1 MYDVGPQLAPGD
13 LDDAPRA
20 TAQGDVVKQRVGVAV
35 VALASFA
42 LGTVAQRAYDGWRAG
57 PTGIVH
63 ETPAAVKPVWTAMEI
78 DRSHI
83 DFSQQPLWAWGVT
96 EPPKPGDK
104 QAVQFAPGATP
115 APPATVS
122 EETTRKRRLP
132 GSQLEFSIAEV
143 RAATSRGGIVD
154 WFPEDHGTPIPDIIS
169 RGPASLGKDAKA
181 CGLCHLSDG
190 SGRPENASPAGLPA
204 AYIMRQ
210 LSDFKNDLRHSA
222 DPRKGNSNTM
232 VMLAKAM
239 TDGEMRAAADY
250 FAAVKWRPHVEVIE
264 TDLVPKT
271 RIQGELFIPT
281 AKELTEPIGDRI
293 IEVPA
298 DVEGNQT
305 LRNSRGTWIAY
316 VPKGAVEKGK
326 HLVTLGGMTVVND
339 QIVQGKTTACG
350 ACHGIDL
357 MGVPPDVPPLVG
369 RSPSYMARE
378 IFDIQQG
385 TRNGSNS
392 NVQLMRMVVGKLKPE
407 DIINITAYLASLP
420 VGGANDQLVV
430 RR

>member
-1 MYDVGPQLAPGD
+1 MFAVASEPAPDGM
-13 LDDAPRA
+13 DDAPRMM
-20 TAQGDVVKQRVGVAV
+20 AQEERMKQRVAVAV
-35 VALASFA
+35 LAGASFA
-42 LGTVAQRAYDGWRAG
+42 LGAVAQRAYDVWRAG
-57 PTGIVH
+57 PYQS
-63 ETPAAVKPVWTAMEI
+63 ELPAVVKPVWTAAEI
-78 DRSHI
+78 DRSRI
-83 DFSQQPLWAWGVT
+83 DFSKQPLWAWGVT
-96 EPPKPGDK
+96 EPPKAGEK
-104 QAVQFAPGATP
+104 QAVQFAPGAAP
-115 APPATVS
+115 APPVPAS
-122 EETTRKRRLP
+122 EEVNRKRRVP
-132 GSQLEFSIAEV
+132 GSQMEFSIAEV

-154 WFPEDHGTPIPDIIS
+154 WFPEDHATPIPEIIS
-169 RGPASLGKDAKA
+169 RGPAALGKDAKA

-204 AYIMRQ
+204 AYIVRQ
-210 LSDFKNDLRHSA
+210 LNDFKNDLRHSA

-239 TDGEMRAAADY
+239 TDAEMRAAADY
-250 FAAVKWRPHVEVIE
+250 FAAVTWRPYVEVIE

-281 AKELTEPIGDRI
+281 AKELTEPIGNRI

-316 VPKGAVEKGK
+316 VPKGAIQKGK
-326 HLVTLGGMTVVND
+326 DLVTLGGMTIVND
-339 QIVQGKTTACG
+339 QIVQGKTTAC
-350 ACHGIDL
+350 ATCHGIDL

-392 NVQLMRMVVGKLKPE
+392 NVQLMRMVVGQLEPD

-420 VGGANDQLVV
+420 VSRPNDQLVV

>member
-1 MYDVGPQLAPGD
+1 
-13 LDDAPRA
+13 
-20 TAQGDVVKQRVGVAV
+20 VKQRVGVA
-35 VALASFA
+35 ALAVASFA
-42 LGTVAQRAYDGWRAG
+42 LGAVAQRAYDAWRAG
-57 PTGIVH
+57 SSQVVQ
-63 ETPAAVKPVWTAMEI
+63 ETRAFVKPVWTAAEI

-83 DFSQQPLWAWGVT
+83 DFSKQPLWAWGVT
-96 EPPKPGDK
+96 EPPKAGEK
-104 QAVQFAPGATP
+104 QAVQFAPGAAP
-115 APPATVS
+115 AAPVAAS
-122 EETTRKRRLP
+122 EEVNRKRRLP
-132 GSQLEFSIAEV
+132 GSQMEFSIAEV

-154 WFPEDHGTPIPDIIS
+154 WFPEDHATPIPDIIA
-169 RGPASLGKDAKA
+169 RGPAALGKDAKA

-239 TDGEMRAAADY
+239 TDAEMRAAAEY

-281 AKELTEPIGDRI
+281 AKEPTEPIGNRI
-293 IEVPA
+293 IEVPT

-316 VPKGAVEKGK
+316 VPKGSVQKGK
-326 HLVTLGGMTVVND
+326 DLVTLGGMTVVND

-350 ACHGIDL
+350 ACHGINL

-385 TRNGSNS
+385 ARNGSNS
-392 NVQLMRMVVGKLKPE
+392 NVQLMRMVVAKLEPE

-420 VGGANDQLVV
+420 VSPANDQLVV

>member
-1 MYDVGPQLAPGD
+1 ME
-13 LDDAPRA
+13 DAPPYD
-20 TAQGDVVKQRVGVAV
+20 AQGDVVKQRVGVAA
-35 VALASFA
+35 VAVASFA
-42 LGTVAQRAYDGWRAG
+42 LGIVAQRAYDAWRASPG
-57 PTGIVH
+57 QVVK

-83 DFSQQPLWAWGVT
+83 DFSKQPLWAWGVT
-96 EPPKPGDK
+96 DPPKPGEK
-104 QAVQFAPGATP
+104 QAVQFAPSP
-115 APPATVS
+115 APPARQAPPS
-122 EETTRKRRLP
+122 EEITRKRRLP
-132 GSQLEFSIAEV
+132 GSQVEFSIAEV

-154 WFPEDHGTPIPDIIS
+154 WFPEDHATPIPDIIA
-169 RGPASLGKDAKA
+169 RGPAALGKDAKA

-239 TDGEMRAAADY
+239 TDAEMRASADY

-281 AKELTEPIGDRI
+281 ATDLTEPIGDRI
-293 IEVPA
+293 VEVPA

-316 VPKGAVEKGK
+316 VPKGSVRKGK
-326 HLVTLGGMTVVND
+326 ELVTLGGMTVVND

-350 ACHGIDL
+350 ACHGVDL

-385 TRNGSNS
+385 ARNGSNS
-392 NVQLMRMVVGKLKPE
+392 NVQLMRMVVAKLAPE

-420 VGGANDQLVV
+420 VGGANDQLV

>member
-1 MYDVGPQLAPGD
+1 
-13 LDDAPRA
+13 
-20 TAQGDVVKQRVGVAV
+20 VKQRVAGVAV
-35 VALASFA
+35 LAGVSFV
-42 LGTVAQRAYDGWRAG
+42 LGAVAQRAYDVSHAG
-57 PTGIVH
+57 PSQGVQKFA
-63 ETPAAVKPVWTAMEI
+63 AAVKPVWTAAEI
-78 DRSHI
+78 DRSHV
-83 DFSQQPLWAWGVT
+83 DFSKQPLWAWGVA
-96 EPPKPGDK
+96 EPPKAGEK
-104 QAVQFAPGATP
+104 QAVQFAPGPA
-115 APPATVS
+115 APPAPAS
-122 EETTRKRRLP
+122 PEANRKRRLP
-132 GSQLEFSIAEV
+132 GSVMEFSIAEV

-154 WFPEDHGTPIPDIIS
+154 WFPGDHPTPIPDIIA
-169 RGPASLGKDAKA
+169 RGPAALGKDAKA

-204 AYIMRQ
+204 AYLMRQ

-239 TDGEMRAAADY
+239 TDDEMRTAADY

-281 AKELTEPIGDRI
+281 AKELTEPIGNRI

-316 VPKGAVEKGK
+316 VPKGAVQKGK
-326 HLVTLGGMTVVND
+326 DLVTLGGMTVVND

-357 MGVPPDVPPLVG
+357 MGVPPDVPPLAG
-369 RSPSYMARE
+369 RSPSYLARE

-385 TRNGSNS
+385 ARNGSNS
-392 NVQLMRMVVGKLKPE
+392 NVQLMRMVVGKLEPE
-407 DIINITAYLASLP
+407 DILNITAYLAALP
-420 VGGANDQLVV
+420 VSRPTDQLVV

>member
-1 MYDVGPQLAPGD
+1 
-13 LDDAPRA
+13 
-20 TAQGDVVKQRVGVAV
+20 
-35 VALASFA
+35 
-42 LGTVAQRAYDGWRAG
+42 
-57 PTGIVH
+57 
-63 ETPAAVKPVWTAMEI
+63 
-78 DRSHI
+78 
-83 DFSQQPLWAWGVT
+83 
-96 EPPKPGDK
+96 
-104 QAVQFAPGATP
+104 
-115 APPATVS
+115 
-122 EETTRKRRLP
+122 
-132 GSQLEFSIAEV
+132 
-143 RAATSRGGIVD
+143 
-154 WFPEDHGTPIPDIIS
+154 
-169 RGPASLGKDAKA
+169 
-181 CGLCHLSDG
+181 
-190 SGRPENASPAGLPA
+190 
-204 AYIMRQ
+204 MRQ

-239 TDGEMRAAADY
+239 TDGEMRAAAEY

-281 AKELTEPIGDRI
+281 ARELTEPIGNRI

-316 VPKGAVEKGK
+316 VPKGAVQKGK
-326 HLVTLGGMTVVND
+326 DLVTLGGMTVVND
-339 QIVQGKTTACG
+339 QIVQGRTTACG

-385 TRNGSNS
+385 ARNGSNS
-392 NVQLMRMVVGKLKPE
+392 NVQLMRMVVGKLEPE

-420 VGGANDQLVV
+420 VGRANDQQLV

>member
-1 MYDVGPQLAPGD
+1 
-13 LDDAPRA
+13 
-20 TAQGDVVKQRVGVAV
+20 
-35 VALASFA
+35 
-42 LGTVAQRAYDGWRAG
+42 
-57 PTGIVH
+57 
-63 ETPAAVKPVWTAMEI
+63 MEI

-83 DFSQQPLWAWGVT
+83 DFAKQPLWAWGVT
-96 EPPKPGDK
+96 EAPKAGEK
-104 QAVQFAPGATP
+104 QAVQFAPSAAP
-115 APPATVS
+115 APPPAPAS
-122 EETTRKRRLP
+122 EEITRKRRLP
-132 GSQLEFSIAEV
+132 GSQMEFSIAEV

-154 WFPEDHGTPIPDIIS
+154 WFPEDHATPIPDIIA
-169 RGPASLGKDAKA
+169 RGPAALGKDAKA

-190 SGRPENASPAGLPA
+190 SGRPENASPAGLPV

-239 TDGEMRAAADY
+239 TDAEMRASAEY
-250 FAAVKWRPHVEVIE
+250 FAAVKWRPHVEVLE
-264 TDLVPKT
+264 TDVVPTT

-281 AKELTEPIGDRI
+281 AKELTEPIGNRI

-316 VPKGAVEKGK
+316 VPRGAVQKGK
-326 HLVTLGGMTVVND
+326 DLVTLGGMTVVNE

-357 MGVPPDVPPLVG
+357 MGVPPDVPALVG

-385 TRNGSNS
+385 ARNGSNS
-392 NVQLMRMVVGKLKPE
+392 NVQLMRMVVGKLEPE

-420 VGGANDQLVV
+420 VSGLNLD
-430 RR
+430 RRAAY